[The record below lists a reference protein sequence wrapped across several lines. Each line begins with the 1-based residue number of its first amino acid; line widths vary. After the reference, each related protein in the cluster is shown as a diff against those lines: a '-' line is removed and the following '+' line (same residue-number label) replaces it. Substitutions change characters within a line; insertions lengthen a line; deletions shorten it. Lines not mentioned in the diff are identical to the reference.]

1 MCKLLQNV
9 PIYDEVPLSIKK
21 SDLSEV
27 TSKHK
32 NLFKMR
38 TESGTELL
46 LKAETEQ
53 AMQHWVQVCVILDML
68 LIYIILIWPFNIRE
82 ITNTRI

>member
-1 MCKLLQNV
+1 MFKPLQSA

-27 TSKHK
+27 IPKHK

-38 TESGTELL
+38 TETGTELL

-53 AMQHWVQVCVILDML
+53 AMQHWVQVIVILEIH
-68 LIYIILIWPFNIRE
+68 LIRIFYYVYR
-82 ITNTRI
+82 NT